1 MVIFHCYV
9 SSPEDNPPILDL
21 IGMIIGYHWISQT
34 SPLSPASPAAIFCWP
49 SHCLPPID
57 LWGFIHLAV
66 LAALCS
72 TTFFK
77 DMLESVYMCLLKFGL
92 TYIYIYSFIP
102 NNHSLYHYP
111 IISDYVL
118 SYPIIIISCLP
129 LHTPGLLQQTRTT
142 FAVVG
147 SGLEI
152 NGHFRYQNWRYL
164 PYIRPIV

>member
-1 MVIFHCYV
+1 MILGILLIAGIIMKKLGTIMIIGYHWHDGITIIFALWWTNIAIENGPVEIVVIFPLKMVIFHCYV

-77 DMLESVYMCLLKFGL
+77 DMLESVYMCLLQFGL
-92 TYIYIYSFIP
+92 TYIYIFI
-102 NNHSLYHYP
+102 HS
-111 IISDYVL
+111 
-118 SYPIIIISCLP
+118 
-129 LHTPGLLQQTRTT
+129 
-142 FAVVG
+142 
-147 SGLEI
+147 
-152 NGHFRYQNWRYL
+152 
-164 PYIRPIV
+164 